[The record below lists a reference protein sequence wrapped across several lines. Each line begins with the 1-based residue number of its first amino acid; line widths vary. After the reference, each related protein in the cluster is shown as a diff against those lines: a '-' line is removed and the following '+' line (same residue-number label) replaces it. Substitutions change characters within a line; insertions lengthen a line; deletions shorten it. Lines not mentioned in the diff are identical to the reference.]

1 MPHAT
6 SDMSTSDNTEIV
18 CCTIIVLFTVSFY
31 LQGSNGSVVFT
42 GLKKGRYILKI
53 FAHNKLLDVAAL
65 KMVIVV

>member
-1 MPHAT
+1 MP
-6 SDMSTSDNTEIV
+6 SLYELDYSPY
-18 CCTIIVLFTVSFY
+18 FY

-53 FAHNKLLDVAAL
+53 FARNKLLDVAAL